1 MILVVGGNGYLGRS
15 FCQTLV
21 QQGEQIISLD
31 ITSANTEQYTS
42 IVADVRNRKELE
54 KVFDQYPIT
63 TVVNFAAILVSQS
76 TSNPLLSF
84 QVNVVGNYNLLEL
97 CREHGISKFVF
108 SSSYAVFGIPTEN
121 TVDETDETSP
131 PNFYSETKVFI
142 ESLGMSFSQLS
153 GFQFIV
159 GRLPLLVG
167 SGEPTATSP
176 WRANMFNL
184 LSTGGNLSFDYA
196 PDQILPLVHYD
207 DAAEALAV
215 LTTQKNLHH
224 HLYHLPY
231 ENWRLDKLERLLTSL
246 NPSLKVTF
254 GNRKFESVPKDIS
267 FNRFTE
273 EFDFHQPS
281 LRKQLEKTTQ

>member
-1 MILVVGGNGYLGRS
+1 MILVIGGNGYLGRS
-15 FCQTLV
+15 FCQTLI
-21 QQGEQIISLD
+21 QQGKQIISLD
-31 ITSANTEQYTS
+31 ITAANTDQYTS
-42 IVADVRNRKELE
+42 IVSDVRDRKELE

-76 TSNPLLSF
+76 TSDPLLSF

-97 CREHGISKFVF
+97 CREHGVSRFVF
-108 SSSYAVFGIPTEN
+108 SSSYAVFGMPIEN
-121 TVDETDETSP
+121 TVDETDETYP
-131 PNFYSETKVFI
+131 TNFYSETKVFI
-142 ESLGMSFSQLS
+142 ESLGMSFAHLS

-159 GRLPLLVG
+159 GRLPLIVG

-176 WRANMFNL
+176 WRANMFNF

-215 LTTQKNLHH
+215 LSTRKDLHH

-231 ENWRLDKLERLLTSL
+231 ENWRLDKLKRILTSI

-254 GNRKFESVPKDIS
+254 GSRKFESAPEDIS
-267 FNRFTE
+267 FKKFTD
-273 EFDFHQPS
+273 EFNFHQPS
-281 LRKQLEKTTQ
+281 LRKQLEKTIQ